1 MWTHLR
7 GSFLSL
13 GYRKVLRGI
22 YFRSLETVWF
32 GCVCVCLCVC
42 VCVNRSLGAGSLDTE
57 LWSTLF
63 WAHGLKPTRAFCPWD
78 FPGKNTGVG
87 YHLFLHGLFPTQGS
101 NSSHLL
107 HRWILYHWATWAAPI
122 GLLHTP
128 NKDTKNGG
136 FALWMQVNTSHNQIK
151 VLLCFVHFKW
161 FFLPVV
167 DIFLNVLLKKEH
179 FLSGVITKTQGFIS
193 ISRVI
198 RQQ

>member
-1 MWTHLR
+1 MNTFKGFFSKSR
-7 GSFLSL
+7 VQKSFTWYLL
-13 GYRKVLRGI
+13 QFPRNGL
-22 YFRSLETVWF
+22 VWV
-32 GCVCVCLCVC
+32 CVCVFVCVCVC

-128 NKDTKNGG
+128 NKDTKNEG

-161 FFLPVV
+161 FFFFYQLL
-167 DIFLNVLLKKEH
+167 IF
-179 FLSGVITKTQGFIS
+179 F
-193 ISRVI
+193 
-198 RQQ
+198 